1 MDRFTEEKLKNKKYR
16 NNEEAIRRAVF
27 LTKHKLSVK
36 YLVKTAHI
44 SRATLYRHHQN
55 INEII
60 PDYENY
66 VLKRF
71 QNIIHF
77 AKKKDIKL
85 NLVYERLLLF
95 ILAHRVIISCIFKH
109 SNDSNLVEKMI
120 EFLKPTIIATHT
132 IKNDEV
138 FKIYTKEVACII
150 QSWQQDGFKKEE
162 ITVTLNKILYL
173 TQTAQIRLSPITSVQ
188 HRN

>member
-27 LTKHKLSVK
+27 LTKHKLSVRC
-36 YLVKTAHI
+36 LIKTAHI

-71 QNIIHF
+71 QSIVHF

-95 ILAHRVIISCIFKH
+95 ILAHRVIILCIFKH
-109 SNDSNLVEKMI
+109 CKNSNLIEKMI
-120 EFLKPTIIATHT
+120 ESLEPTIIATHT

-138 FKIYTKEVACII
+138 FKIYTKEVAYII

-173 TQTAQIRLSPITSVQ
+173 TQTAQIRLSPIASIQ
-188 HRN
+188 H